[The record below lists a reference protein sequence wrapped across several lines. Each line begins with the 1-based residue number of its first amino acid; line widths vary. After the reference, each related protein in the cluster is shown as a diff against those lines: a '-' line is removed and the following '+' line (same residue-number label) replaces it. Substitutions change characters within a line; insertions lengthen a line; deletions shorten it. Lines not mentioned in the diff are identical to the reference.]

1 VKERMMSKEYQKLES
16 GAPRVVILEAEDGPS
31 VEVLD
36 LPGSAGIGASFCH
49 HGISWTVT
57 DLRTHDRVLIC
68 SLSEDN
74 GRLKR
79 S

>member
-1 VKERMMSKEYQKLES
+1 MSHERQKSLEY
-16 GAPRVVILEAEDGPS
+16 GGPRVVILEDEDGPS

-49 HGISWTVT
+49 RGTSWTVT

-68 SLSEDN
+68 SHSDA
-74 GRLKR
+74 KR
-79 S
+79 A